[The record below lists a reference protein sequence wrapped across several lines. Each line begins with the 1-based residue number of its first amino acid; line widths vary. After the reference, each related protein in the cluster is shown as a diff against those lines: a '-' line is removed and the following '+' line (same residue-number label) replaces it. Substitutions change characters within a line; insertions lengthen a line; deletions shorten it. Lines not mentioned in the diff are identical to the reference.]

1 MTKRSRRALYFIAC
15 FYLASMGA
23 AAALWSIR
31 NNVAQILTLEWFGD
45 VLVHLWSVAS
55 GDLISS
61 FIALELI
68 ALVVLGY
75 LWWLADVRK
84 RTWPKPVRKF
94 APMRGLMAA
103 FACVVYVVIS
113 PVAFLL
119 AYIGYRD
126 NMKARG
132 TDRRQAQD
140 PDYAGPERRVARRR
154 QTQQRQVF
162 AGHPG
167 YHSIS

>member
-1 MTKRSRRALYFIAC
+1 MTKGSRQGLYLIACLYFA
-15 FYLASMGA
+15 AMA
-23 AAALWSIR
+23 AAAGLWSIR
-31 NNVAQILTLEWFGD
+31 NNVAQFLTLAWFGD
-45 VLVHLWSVAS
+45 LLAHLWSVAS
-55 GDLISS
+55 GDLLSS
-61 FIALELI
+61 FVALELL
-68 ALVVLGY
+68 ALAVLGY

-84 RTWPKPVRKF
+84 RTWPKMVRKL
-94 APMRGLMAA
+94 APMRRWMAA
-103 FACVVYVVIS
+103 IACAIYVVVS

-126 NMKARG
+126 NMRPRG
-132 TDRRQAQD
+132 ADRRQGED
-140 PDYAGPERRVARRR
+140 PNYAGPERRVALRR